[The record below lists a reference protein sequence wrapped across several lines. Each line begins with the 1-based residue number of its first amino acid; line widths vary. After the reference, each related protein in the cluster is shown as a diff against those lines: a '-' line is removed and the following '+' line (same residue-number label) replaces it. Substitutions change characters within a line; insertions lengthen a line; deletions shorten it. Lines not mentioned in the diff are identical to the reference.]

1 MLWSYTTGYLLLKI
15 NHFILLLSKKCI
27 KGEKK
32 RRIGQVYSNEILLQ
46 QITLVTTKIFFS
58 FHHSL
63 LLKLFMMTK
72 SIFLQSVKELSLLT
86 WLY

>member
-46 QITLVTTKIFFS
+46 QITLVTTKI
-58 FHHSL
+58 
-63 LLKLFMMTK
+63 
-72 SIFLQSVKELSLLT
+72 
-86 WLY
+86 